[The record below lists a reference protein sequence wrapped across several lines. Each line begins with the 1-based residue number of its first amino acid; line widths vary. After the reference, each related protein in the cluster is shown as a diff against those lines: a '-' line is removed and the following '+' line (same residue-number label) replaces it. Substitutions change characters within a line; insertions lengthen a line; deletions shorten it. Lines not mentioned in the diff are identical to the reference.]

1 MDLLDF
7 TLDILHRH
15 GEFVLFRGRR
25 RRGTNPRP
33 PSILVLMPR
42 SEHPRPETV
51 RMLEHEYSLRTELDP
66 AWAVTP
72 VEITQHEGRT
82 VLILDDP
89 GGEPL
94 AQLVGTPMEMGRF
107 LRIAIGLSVAV
118 RQLHGRGLIHKDL
131 KPATVML
138 RAQHWPGLAD
148 GLWDRDSIA
157 ARAPVG
163 GSSRIH
169 CGNARIHGPRANWTD
184 ESFHRFPQ

>member
-1 MDLLDF
+1 MDLLHFILD
-7 TLDILHRH
+7 TLHKH
-15 GEFVLFRGRR
+15 GEFVLSRGRR

-42 SEHPRPETV
+42 LEHSRSETV

-72 VEITQHEGRT
+72 IEITQHEGRT
-82 VLILDDP
+82 VLILHDP

-94 AQLVGTPMEMGRF
+94 SELVGAPMEIGRF

-131 KPATVML
+131 KPANVML
-138 RAQHWPGLAD
+138 EPSTGRVWLMGF
-148 GLWDRDSIA
+148 GIA
-157 ARAPVG
+157 TRAPRERQSADSPEFIAG
-163 GSSRIH
+163 TL
-169 CGNARIHGPRANWTD
+169 AYMAP
-184 ESFHRFPQ
+184 ESFHRFP